1 MTILDTET
9 GLRLRNPALRNA
21 FDRDGY
27 VVVDMLDASAIA
39 ALTALWDSGADP
51 IRRMPFNVTIMSEDS
66 GYRAAVSAAV
76 EDAVAPAAARLFANS
91 RFVYG
96 SFVVKPPAPGAGDG
110 IVPLHQDPSFIDET
124 AGDTCN
130 IWIPLIDVDRS
141 NGCLWVI
148 PGSHRLN
155 RRPRSNVV
163 FFRFP
168 YPELHSEMMAATI
181 PVPLRAGQAIVTAQT
196 LFHGSAA
203 NVGPVTRC
211 AVSAVV
217 APANATLIHYFQPFG
232 DLAAPL
238 EAFTVD
244 RDFFCRHR
252 MNERPEGDPLAVLP
266 AQSDPITAE
275 DVARLAHRRSS
286 T

>member
-1 MTILDTET
+1 MTTTAT
-9 GLRLRNPALRNA
+9 GNSLRLRDPGLRGA
-21 FDRDGY
+21 FHRDGY
-27 VVVDMLDASAIA
+27 VVVDMLDAPAIA
-39 ALTALWDSGADP
+39 ALTALWDASADP

-76 EDAVAPAAARLFANS
+76 ENAVAPAIAVLFDNS

-96 SFVVKPPAPGAGDG
+96 SFVVKPPSPGGLG

-130 IWIPLIDVDRS
+130 VWIPLIDVDSS
-141 NGCLWVI
+141 NGCLRVI

-155 RRPRSNVV
+155 RQPRSNVA

-196 LFHGSAA
+196 LFHGSAPNA
-203 NVGPVTRC
+203 SAVTRC

-217 APANATLIHYFQPFG
+217 APADAMLIHYFQPFG

-238 EAFTVD
+238 EAFAVD

-252 MNERPEGDPLAVLP
+252 MNERPAGDPLATLAAEV
-266 AQSDPITAE
+266 DPVTAA
-275 DVARLAHRRSS
+275 DVTRLALQRMP